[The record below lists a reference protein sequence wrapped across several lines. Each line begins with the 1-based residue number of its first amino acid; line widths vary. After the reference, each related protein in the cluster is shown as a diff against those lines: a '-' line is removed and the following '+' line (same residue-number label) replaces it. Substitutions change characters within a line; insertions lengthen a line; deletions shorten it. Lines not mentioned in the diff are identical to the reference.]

1 MPRPKPYDIMSQ
13 KWVKEDDVYMPRK
26 ESRSDDIII
35 PFVLSI
41 LVFLLSHFVY
51 LRVMG
56 PTGVGKSTLINNCLD
71 ALGSAD
77 GRAPTSTAYAAST
90 SKVAHYTAT
99 LPAEYSNRRL
109 VLVDTP
115 GFDHYSLDNTEILR
129 RISVWLASSY
139 GDGMKVSGVVYIQ
152 SISPDRMK
160 SSHAFAL
167 DVFQAMCGM
176 EVLSGVVFATTWWG
190 TCELNEEEGRE
201 SELRDNYWKDL
212 LPPAQM
218 IRLYNTPESA
228 LLLVRRVLDRP
239 NANPMRLQKQLVENR
254 ATVAKTDAG
263 KVLRPEMTLTGA
275 FANFLSKFLK

>member
-35 PFVLSI
+35 P
-41 LVFLLSHFVY
+41 
-51 LRVMG
+51 VMG